1 MDITPDVPNGV
12 NIINAYDDN
21 GFKISEK
28 NYIGSLVV
36 NIENITQVKLSSQEI
51 NQEGKIIS
59 LLNNIDTIEVLLV
72 GTGKKHLRLQHNIR
86 QEIKDKFSGVCVDEM
101 STSAVCRTYNIL
113 ALEDRKVAA
122 ILVVD

>member
-1 MDITPDVPNGV
+1 MDITPQAPNGV

-36 NIENITQVKLSSQEI
+36 NVENVSQVELSSQEI
-51 NQEGKIIS
+51 NQEGKLVS

-72 GTGKKHLRLQHNIR
+72 GTGKSHLRLKNNIR
-86 QEIKDKFSGVCVDEM
+86 QEIKDKFSNVSIDEM
-101 STSAVCRTYNIL
+101 TTSAVCRTYNIL
-113 ALEDRKVAA
+113 TLEDRKVAA